1 MLPLLACFSFLAADD
16 PEVVVRARLDG
27 ALEVG
32 KPAAL
37 VVEVVL
43 ADGTRADR
51 AGLPAPLL
59 QIAVP
64 EGVTLAGE
72 HLVTLAQQA
81 QNELL
86 EAPYERLLEKGSAR
100 VAFTL
105 EREPAADATIGLVV
119 TGYLS
124 GASGERFLRER
135 VELPLVAGA
144 EARPGDDQDS
154 RWGPPGGA
162 GDGRLA
168 IGERAPPFELPRPDG
183 STVALESLL
192 GQGFVLVTT
201 FRAHW

>member
-1 MLPLLACFSFLAADD
+1 MLTLLACFSLLAADD

-37 VVEVVL
+37 VVEVTL

-64 EGVTLAGE
+64 EGVALEGE
-72 HLVTLAQQA
+72 HLATLAQQA
-81 QNELL
+81 KNELL
-86 EAPYERLLEKGSAR
+86 EAPYERLLEKGRAR
-100 VAFTL
+100 VGFTL
-105 EREPAADATIGLVV
+105 EREPAPDATIGLVV

-135 VELPLVAGA
+135 VELPLVADA

-154 RWGPPGGA
+154 RWGPPG
-162 GDGRLA
+162 DGRLA
-168 IGERAPPFELPRPDG
+168 IGERAPLFELPRPDG